1 MTGSKIPPNAP
12 IYMELEVL
20 ELGDEPVMDPA
31 QEEFLRV
38 NPLPVDRP
46 LVPAQAAAVEAPAA
60 AAPEAAS
67 APVSS
72 EVGDPAL

>member
-1 MTGSKIPPNAP
+1 
-12 IYMELEVL
+12 MEIELL

-38 NPLPVDRP
+38 NPLPVDRRV
-46 LVPAQAAAVEAPAA
+46 VPAQAAAVEAPAPVA

-72 EVGDPAL
+72 EGAADAAPL

>member
-1 MTGSKIPPNAP
+1 
-12 IYMELEVL
+12 
-20 ELGDEPVMDPA
+20 MDPA

-46 LVPAQAAAVEAPAA
+46 LVPAQAATVEAPAA

-72 EVGDPAL
+72 EGGAAL